1 MAQIITFGTLAAR
14 AVIRDVGRV
23 LSMPLREV
31 DRIAKMIPSGP
42 GVTLRTTLE
51 RSKEFAELYAS
62 DSNIHRLIDHCL
74 DLEGLSRNSGTHA
87 AGVVICS
94 EPVEE
99 YVPIQ
104 LTQDNFIQTQ
114 YEKDLDEE
122 LGLLKM
128 DLLGLRNLTVIHD
141 ALEMIKTNRGIA
153 LDIEAIPH
161 VDELTCKMLC
171 SGDTVGVFQSESS
184 GFTSLLMQ
192 LEPECLKI

>member
-114 YEKDLDEE
+114 YERTWTKSLDC
-122 LGLLKM
+122 
-128 DLLGLRNLTVIHD
+128 LRWI
-141 ALEMIKTNRGIA
+141 
-153 LDIEAIPH
+153 
-161 VDELTCKMLC
+161 
-171 SGDTVGVFQSESS
+171 F
-184 GFTSLLMQ
+184 
-192 LEPECLKI
+192 

>member
-74 DLEGLSRNSGTHA
+74 DLEGLSRNSGNPCGRRSDLFRT
-87 AGVVICS
+87 GRRICS
-94 EPVEE
+94 
-99 YVPIQ
+99 Y
-104 LTQDNFIQTQ
+104 
-114 YEKDLDEE
+114 
-122 LGLLKM
+122 
-128 DLLGLRNLTVIHD
+128 TVD
-141 ALEMIKTNRGIA
+141 PG
-153 LDIEAIPH
+153 
-161 VDELTCKMLC
+161 
-171 SGDTVGVFQSESS
+171 
-184 GFTSLLMQ
+184 
-192 LEPECLKI
+192 